1 MQETKCTLMRREFL
15 NKDLDL
21 SAYIIAIVP
30 EVDTTLKFVDFS
42 PTLEIKDCNRQINL
56 DFYTSEL
63 EDCEI
68 NIEKIRLLRDIV
80 DSFCIEAEK
89 QVNVVKEHLIN
100 SKNAKPETTAQ

>member
-1 MQETKCTLMRREFL
+1 MRREFL

-30 EVDTTLKFVDFS
+30 KVNTDAKFIEFS

-63 EDCEI
+63 EDCDV

-80 DSFCIEAEK
+80 DSFCIESEK
-89 QVNVVKEHLIN
+89 QINIVKEHLI
-100 SKNAKPETTAQ
+100 NAKPETTAQ